1 MVANEFDA
9 NSVPDAIEKIIE
21 MTAALIFMFD
31 DYFLS
36 LQADSRLG
44 TKGWPRMHFEER
56 ICDQFFGRYISSLA
70 LRARY
75 TTAKIGSS
83 HWLTLEN

>member
-9 NSVPDAIEKIIE
+9 HSVPDAIEKIIE

-36 LQADSRLG
+36 FQADNRLD
-44 TKGWPRMHFEER
+44 E
-56 ICDQFFGRYISSLA
+56 
-70 LRARY
+70 
-75 TTAKIGSS
+75 
-83 HWLTLEN
+83 